1 MYKVNEIFYSLQ
13 GEGAWSGTPMVFVR
27 LSGCNLKC
35 AFCDTAHESFREMSA
50 EQIVAE
56 AVEAG
61 EECRMLCLT
70 GGEPTLQADDK
81 LVSALH
87 KAGFSIHIETNGTK
101 PLPEGIDWITV
112 SPKLGLPGVK
122 GNAALKIRHID
133 ELKLV
138 YVPGMEEDSIEKWAS
153 VYAEF
158 HFLQPCDLGD
168 EEKNRLCLEETI
180 DYIKKHPEWSLSLQ
194 MHKYLRIR

>member
-70 GGEPTLQADDK
+70 GGEPTLQYDES

-122 GNAALKIRHID
+122 GNAALKIQHID

>member
-35 AFCDTAHESFREMSA
+35 AFCDTAHEAFREMSA
-50 EQIVAE
+50 EQIVAK
-56 AVEAG
+56 AIEAG

-101 PLPEGIDWITV
+101 PVPEGIDWIAV

-122 GNAALKIRHID
+122 GNAALNIQHID

-138 YVPGMEEDSIEKWAS
+138 YVPGMEEDRIEKWAS

-168 EEKNRLCLEETI
+168 SEKNRLCLEETI

-194 MHKYLRIR
+194 MHKFLGIR